1 MARDVYRGYLALG
14 ERPDPDA
21 HILAS
26 FYFEAEDATNAAQ
39 AIAAESS
46 VGTWTELTTMK
57 PRIRKTLAAKV
68 YELDTKNRLVKI
80 AYPLELFEPSNIPQL
95 LSDVAG
101 NIFGMREVSNL
112 RLLDLEL
119 PKAYVKSFKGPAI
132 GLEGVRKMIGT
143 QRSRRPHWGT
153 IVKPKVGLN
162 PEENAEVAY
171 ESWMGGVDFVKD
183 DENLSSQRFCPFEE
197 RIVKTLEAKDNAES
211 QTGAK
216 KIYAPN
222 ITAETN
228 EMLRRAE
235 FVKDSGGNCIMV
247 DIITAGFSALQTVR
261 EADFGMPIHAHRAMY
276 AAFAR
281 NPKHGISMLVLAK
294 LARLAGVDQ
303 LHTGAIVGKM
313 EGAKKDVVEINEWLR
328 SGWFGM
334 KSVFPV
340 ASGGIDPTRI
350 PRLLDIAG
358 TELVINAGGGIHG
371 HPGGTRAG
379 AKALVQSYEAWK
391 EGVSLEEYAK
401 RHGALAAA
409 LKKWGGRRLEIGE

>member
-1 MARDVYRGYLALG
+1 MGRDIYSGYLALG
-14 ERPDPDA
+14 RAPDPDS
-21 HILAS
+21 HILAA
-26 FYFEAEDATNAAQ
+26 FYFEADDAVNAAQ

-46 VGTWTELTTMK
+46 IGTWTELTTLT

-68 YELDTKNRLVKI
+68 YSLDKKNHIAKI
-80 AYPLELFEPSNIPQL
+80 AYPLELFEPANIPQL

-101 NIFGMREVSNL
+101 NVFGMREVKNL
-112 RLLDLEL
+112 RLLDLEI
-119 PKAYVKSFKGPAI
+119 PKSYAKSFKGPAF
-132 GLEGVRKMIGT
+132 GLEGARKMVGT
-143 QRSRRPHWGT
+143 QKSRRPHWGT

-162 PEENAEVAY
+162 PAENAKVAF
-171 ESWMGGVDFVKD
+171 EAWMGGVDFVKD
-183 DENLSSQRFCPFEE
+183 DENLSSQGFCPFNE
-197 RIVKTLEAKDNAES
+197 RVIRTLEAKDKAES
-211 QTGAK
+211 QTGGK

-235 FVKDSGGNCIMV
+235 FVKAHGGNCIMV
-247 DIITAGFSALQTVR
+247 DIITAGFAALQTVR
-261 EADFGMPIHAHRAMY
+261 DSDFGLLIHAHRAMY

-281 NPKHGISMLVLAK
+281 NPKHGIAFAPLAK

-313 EGAKKDVVEINEWLR
+313 EGAKKDVVEINGWLR
-328 SGWFGM
+328 KDWCGL
-334 KSVFPV
+334 KPVFPV
-340 ASGGIDPTRI
+340 ASGGIDPVRI

-371 HPGGTRAG
+371 HPSGTRAG

-391 EGVSLEEYAK
+391 KGIPLEKYAK
-401 RHGALAAA
+401 THKELSLALR
-409 LKKWGGRRLEIGE
+409 KWGSRGMAVI